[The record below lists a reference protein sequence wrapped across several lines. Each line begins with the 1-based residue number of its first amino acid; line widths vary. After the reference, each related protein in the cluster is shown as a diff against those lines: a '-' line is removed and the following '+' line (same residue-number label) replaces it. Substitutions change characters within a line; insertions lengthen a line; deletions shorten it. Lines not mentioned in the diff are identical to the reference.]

1 MKKITCWGFIL
12 FVLGMSMA
20 DSASLIPTII
30 CCTAGMILASVG
42 VHYYEE
48 N

>member
-12 FVLGMSMA
+12 FILGMSMA

-42 VHYYEE
+42 VRLYEE